1 MNDYDNY
8 TETANQKEA
17 FSYPVKSSL
26 WYIQSKRSFY
36 FLMNIWVDHVQS
48 RAAEKKLPELT
59 GPFMIYNYQQMYW
72 LLYQDKINIHASM
85 INARAEGQS
94 IPTFTS
100 CWTEPHRGPIMFLC
114 WLDIRAEQIDM
125 LPAYVLF
132 LFGVI
137 LQLGFAYFF
146 ISTRSEP
153 PGLHVFGPWEE
164 KAHTAHRTAPVMEL
178 ANIKS
183 KSFSNY
189 VERQQMQ
196 PSEPTY
202 LTLNSSRII
211 PGSPGNSSV
220 LRARSVLL
228 AV

>member
-8 TETANQKEA
+8 RETANQKEA

-36 FLMNIWVDHVQS
+36 FLMDIWVDHVQS

-85 INARAEGQS
+85 INARAE
-94 IPTFTS
+94 
-100 CWTEPHRGPIMFLC
+100 GPIMFLC

-189 VERQQMQ
+189 DERQQMQ